1 MRAGVKEIVITPD
14 FPVLLAGFP
23 EPKDRYSRS
32 IHDDLFAHCFYLEA
46 NGEEYCI
53 VTLDMLCYPKWLV
66 ADMRRYIQET
76 AGIKKEN
83 CLISTTH
90 THSGPEARAVPFYP
104 EKEFEVMYP
113 RYLDDMAHNVANA
126 ILEAKNNAFE
136 AEIGIGKGYCGPE
149 QNVGGNRRDR
159 GGIADTGVFVI
170 GIKDMTGVLRGAI
183 VRYSLH
189 PTFLGAE
196 NREITCDY
204 PGYIY
209 KTLKNEFENI
219 VPAFQIGTAGD
230 QSPRF
235 FRSGCTFEEAERVGA
250 TIGNEAIRVLKQMQ
264 FSSDIEIKT
273 YCEDVIPV
281 RKDIPTYEQA
291 VMDLENSENE
301 LKSAIEN
308 NFDKGTVRS
317 LECAVIGAK
326 RMLGLAT
333 IGKETVYSL
342 NGHHPFEVFLMRIG
356 EFAILALPTETFV
369 TYGLQIQEKSP
380 FEHTVVVTCANG
392 YGRGYICTP
401 EAFEEGGY
409 EALGSLYTG
418 ENGDNLVSCALKL
431 LNKAKE
437 AVL

>member
-1 MRAGVKEIVITPD
+1 MKAGVKEIVITPD

-23 EPKDRYSRS
+23 EPKDRYSRN
-32 IHDDLFAHCFYLEA
+32 IHDDLYAHCFYLEA
-46 NGEEYCI
+46 KGEEYCI

-66 ADMRRYIQET
+66 KNMRSYIEKKT
-76 AGIKKEN
+76 GIKKEN

-113 RYLDDMAHNVANA
+113 RYLDDMAHNVADA
-126 ILEAKNNAFE
+126 LFDAKNTAFE
-136 AEIGIGKGYCGPE
+136 AQIGVGKGYCGPE

-170 GIKDMTGVLRGAI
+170 GIKDMDDNLRGAI

-209 KTLKNEFENI
+209 KTLKDKYKNI

-235 FRSGCTFEEAERVGA
+235 FRSGCTFEEAERVGG
-250 TIGNEAIRVLKQMQ
+250 TIGTEAIRVLDEMK
-264 FSSDIEIKT
+264 FSSDISIKT
-273 YCEDVIPV
+273 YSADVEPI

-291 VMDLENSENE
+291 VNDLEASETE
-301 LKSAIEN
+301 LKRAIEN
-308 NFDKGTVRS
+308 DLDKGLVRS

-326 RMLGLAT
+326 RMLGLAS

-342 NGHHPFEVFLMRIG
+342 NGHHPFEVYVMRIG
-356 EFAILALPTETFV
+356 DFAIAALPTETFV
-369 TYGLQIQEKSP
+369 TYGLKIQELSP
-380 FEHTVVVTCANG
+380 FKNTVVVTCANG

-418 ENGDNLVSCALKL
+418 ENGDNLVACALKL
-431 LNKAKE
+431 LNAAKVE
-437 AVL
+437 Q

>member
-32 IHDDLFAHCFYLEA
+32 IHDDLYAHCFYLEA
-46 NGEEYCI
+46 HGEEYCI

-66 ADMRRYIQET
+66 KDMRSYIQEKT
-76 AGIKKEN
+76 GIKKEN

-113 RYLDDMAHNVANA
+113 RFLDDMAHNVAEA
-126 ILEAKNNAFE
+126 LFEAKNTSFE
-136 AEIGIGKGYCGPE
+136 AKIGIGKGYAGPE

-170 GIKDMTGVLRGAI
+170 GIKDMEEHLRGAI

-209 KTLKNEFENI
+209 KTLKNKYEGI

-235 FRSGCTFEEAERVGA
+235 FRSGCTFEEAERVGT
-250 TIGNEAIRVLKQMQ
+250 TIGNEAIRVLEEMEY
-264 FSSDIEIKT
+264 SSQITIEALS
-273 YCEDVIPV
+273 EDVTPV

-291 VMDLENSENE
+291 VKDLEDSQNE
-301 LKSAIEN
+301 LQNAIEADL
-308 NFDKGTVRS
+308 DKGLVRS

-342 NGHHPFEVFLMRIG
+342 NGHHPFEVFAMRIG
-356 EFAILALPTETFV
+356 SFAILALPTETFV
-369 TYGLQIQEKSP
+369 TYGLKIQELSP
-380 FEHTVVVTCANG
+380 FEKTVVVTCANG

-418 ENGDNLVSCALKL
+418 ENGDNLVSAALKL
-431 LNKAKE
+431 LNTLKE
-437 AVL
+437 EQ